1 MKVRCLLVDDE
12 PLAISLLQNHL
23 EQLED
28 FEVVGVCNNAVK
40 ALALLNVQEVDLLF
54 LDIKMPKISGIDLL
68 KTLKNPPKTILTTAF
83 RDFAIE
89 GYDLDIVDYLLKP
102 ITFERFLR
110 SIERYFRVTDRKPA
124 NKANPQEDHYI
135 FVKAN
140 NKFFK
145 LDTEDILYVESQKD
159 YVKIFTTDGE
169 IETRFKFKISDFEK
183 QLEQSGFLRIHR
195 SYIVNTRHIRAF
207 TVSYVE
213 LGGSEIPIGSNYK
226 EYVFKALRPQG

>member
-40 ALALLNVQEVDLLF
+40 ALSCLNSQEVDLLF
-54 LDIKMPKISGIDLL
+54 LDIKMPKITGIDLL
-68 KTLKNPPKTILTTAF
+68 RTVKHPPKTIITTAF
-83 RDFAIE
+83 REYAVE

-110 SIERYFRVTDRKPA
+110 SIERYLRTIDRKPA
-124 NKANPQEDHYI
+124 GQPAVREKHHV
-135 FVKAN
+135 FVKSN

-145 LDTEDILYVESQKD
+145 LDADDILYIESLKD
-159 YVKIFTTDGE
+159 YIKIFTTGGE
-169 IETRFKFKISDFEK
+169 VQTKFKISDFEK

-195 SYIVNTRHIRAF
+195 SFIVNTRHIRAF
-207 TVSYVE
+207 TMNSVE
-213 LGGSEIPIGSNYK
+213 IGGDEVPIGASYK
-226 EYVFKALRPQG
+226 EYVFKVLRPGEE